1 MDKNTKVAKLISGL
15 AKELL
20 VALPSKDFL
29 DDEKFEDDDMRMD
42 QDDDDDY
49 NASLVS
55 EEGKITKGGSEGRS
69 DTPKDSLTMLTSIL
83 ILMAFVGNSA

>member
-20 VALPSKDFL
+20 VTLPSKDFL

-55 EEGKITKGGSEGRS
+55 EEGKTTKGGSEGRS
-69 DTPKDSLTMLTSIL
+69 DSKGFSHNAYVYLDFNGICWK
-83 ILMAFVGNSA
+83 